1 MNLKFLVPVVM
12 VLIGV
17 RARASGYSTEVW
29 NAMTKGAGF
38 DVSFQVV
45 DDEGNSVAGAK
56 CSGWMAIEQARNH
69 GSGYEKSTDTNGCVR
84 IVGKCSEW
92 FSLIVQKDGFYTTS
106 LEVKYPARDTTPSL
120 ADGKWQP
127 YGETRTV
134 VLKKIKNP
142 WAVKVHT
149 DEQRHRKIPAFDQ
162 WLPFDMEVSDWLSPY
177 GNGVHNDVL
186 LRFNKAGSGRVG
198 DFAFTMDA
206 CFTNNPYAG
215 FYCKPSDVFSDL
227 RTDYCADTNADY
239 CTDYRFMIDAF
250 GKGRVK
256 EMGLAKDSYLVF
268 RTRTRVDENGRLIG
282 AHYGKY
288 CGGWR
293 SDNTELHLGAGCF
306 NPVENDTN
314 IEGNQPL
321 LYKIRNY
328 KNKK

>member
-1 MNLKFLVPVVM
+1 MMRKFIVFAVLSPLV
-12 VLIGV
+12 L
-17 RARASGYSTEVW
+17 
-29 NAMTKGAGF
+29 
-38 DVSFQVV
+38 QVV
-45 DDEGNSVAGAK
+45 AMEPAMEDAIRHGAMAKICYRVIDDEGCPVSNAVAHVWF
-56 CSGWMAIEQARNH
+56 SSYARH
-69 GSGYEKSTDTNGCVR
+69 QDDADWLVTTDTNGMFTVEHR
-84 IVGKCSEW
+84 TNE
-92 FSLIVQKDGFYTTS
+92 SLDCGFDKDGYYHSSDQILFRDRKDVP
-106 LEVKYPARDTTPSL
+106 VKVK
-120 ADGKWQP
+120 DGKWQP
-127 YGETRTV
+127 YGEMRTV
-134 VLKKIKNP
+134 VLKRIKNP
-142 WAVKVHT
+142 WSAKVHT

-162 WLPFDMEVSDWLSPY
+162 WLPFDMEVSDWLAPY

-215 FYCKPSDVFSDL
+215 FYSKPLDMFSDL

-239 CTDYRFMIDAF
+239 CTDYRFMIDAI

-256 EMGLAKDSYLVF
+256 EMGLEKDSYLVF
-268 RTRTRVDENGRLIG
+268 RTRTQVDENGKLVG

-328 KNKK
+328 KNRK

>member
-1 MNLKFLVPVVM
+1 MRHMIMIPLVVA
-12 VLIGV
+12 LGV
-17 RARASGYSTEVW
+17 TAPLNEAYAKVALAQVRI
-29 NAMTKGAGF
+29 K
-38 DVSFQVV
+38 VV
-45 DDEGNSVAGAK
+45 DQDGIVVPDAK
-56 CSGWMAIEQARNH
+56 IWGGFTCGGGMNDYVLVD
-69 GSGYEKSTDTNGCVR
+69 GMTNTNGEFVAQ
-84 IVGKCSEW
+84 GKCNEFLRVDVTKEGYYQS
-92 FSLIVQKDGFYTTS
+92 
-106 LEVKYPARDTTPSL
+106 EVKVNFLRSK
-120 ADGKWQP
+120 ADPRVVVGKWQP

-134 VLKKIKNP
+134 VLKRIKNP
-142 WAVKVHT
+142 WSAKVHT

-162 WLPFDMEVSDWLSPY
+162 WLPFDMEVSDWLAPY

-215 FYCKPSDVFSDL
+215 FYSKPLDTFSDL

-239 CTDYRFMIDAF
+239 CTDYRFMIDAI

-256 EMGLAKDSYLVF
+256 EMGLEKGSYLVF
-268 RTRTRVDENGRLIG
+268 RTRTRVDENGKLVG

-306 NPVENDTN
+306 NPIENDTN
-314 IEGNQPL
+314 IEGDQPL

>member
-1 MNLKFLVPVVM
+1 MMRKFIVFAVLSPLV
-12 VLIGV
+12 L
-17 RARASGYSTEVW
+17 
-29 NAMTKGAGF
+29 
-38 DVSFQVV
+38 QVV
-45 DDEGNSVAGAK
+45 AMEPAMEDAIRHGAMARISYRVIDEEGAPVSNAVAHVWFSSYARHQDDADWLVT
-56 CSGWMAIEQARNH
+56 
-69 GSGYEKSTDTNGCVR
+69 TDTNGMFTVEHR
-84 IVGKCSEW
+84 TNE
-92 FSLIVQKDGFYTTS
+92 SLDCGFDKDGYYHSSDQILFRDRKDVP
-106 LEVKYPARDTTPSL
+106 VKVK
-120 ADGKWQP
+120 DGKWQP
-127 YGETRTV
+127 YGEMRTV

-142 WAVKVHT
+142 WSAKVHT
-149 DEQRHRKIPAFDQ
+149 DEQRHRKIPVFDQ
-162 WLPFDMEVSDWLSPY
+162 WLPFDMEVSDWLAPY

-215 FYCKPSDVFSDL
+215 FYSKPLDMFSDL

-239 CTDYRFMIDAF
+239 CTDYRFMIDAI

-256 EMGLAKDSYLVF
+256 EMGLEKDSYLVF
-268 RTRTRVDENGRLIG
+268 RTRTRVDENGKLVG

-328 KNKK
+328 KNRK

>member
-1 MNLKFLVPVVM
+1 MKKGIKGCLLLATMTQF
-12 VLIGV
+12 VL
-17 RARASGYSTEVW
+17 ADASALSVYRTGAE
-29 NAMTKGAGF
+29 AEMTF
-38 DVSFQVV
+38 RIV
-45 DDEGNSVAGAK
+45 DDENKPVSNAVAHVWFCSDDFHQNDADWEEVTGADGLFTVAHK
-56 CSGWMAIEQARNH
+56 
-69 GSGYEKSTDTNGCVR
+69 TNYKLVCR
-84 IVGKCSEW
+84 IN
-92 FSLIVQKDGFYTTS
+92 KDGYYESKETIVFPKREDGK
-106 LEVKYPARDTTPSL
+106 LNVI
-120 ADGKWQP
+120 DGKWQP

-142 WAVKVHT
+142 WAAKVHT

-162 WLPFDMEVSDWLSPY
+162 WLPFDMEVSDWLAPY

-215 FYCKPSDVFSDL
+215 FYSKPLDTFSDL
-227 RTDYCADTNADY
+227 RTDYCAGTNADY
-239 CTDYRFMIDAF
+239 CTDYRFMIDAI

-256 EMGLAKDSYLVF
+256 EMGLEKGSYLVF
-268 RTRTRVDENGRLIG
+268 RTRTRVDENGKLVG

-306 NPVENDTN
+306 NPIENDTN